1 MNVFEVSRDFLNH
14 FVTQRARAIVLL
26 WLSCFF
32 FQSFLAT
39 ISMSLVGEEFVAM
52 GTLVAEAFV
61 SAEMDPDKPAAL
73 ATVAAV
79 WNGVQMN
86 PF

>member
-1 MNVFEVSRDFLNH
+1 
-14 FVTQRARAIVLL
+14 
-26 WLSCFF
+26 
-32 FQSFLAT
+32 
-39 ISMSLVGEEFVAM
+39 MSLVGEEFVAM

-73 ATVAAV
+73 ATFAAV